1 MPTLQRAPTREYRT
15 LSMDSHRWDGFTP
28 RDGDIVIATHP
39 KCGSTW
45 MQRIIDLLVF
55 QSPEPRQLRQTSPT
69 IDSAVGA
76 AADAVLGALEAQ
88 THRRFIK
95 TELPFDSLPVWD
107 GVSYIHV
114 GRDGRDMCWSMHNHV
129 LGFRPEIQRIRAELA
144 AQDPRFKVRFP
155 EPPVDPRTFFL
166 EWIAEAEADEPAA
179 LGADLPFFEFETTF
193 WRERRRPNLLFTHYA
208 DLKADLAQE
217 MRRISE
223 FLQID
228 TPESR
233 LGELAHAAAFET
245 MKRDGDAILPGLD
258 MAFDR
263 GVDRFINQGVNGR
276 WQGVLTAPDLER
288 YDALVRRRFTPAQ
301 AAWTA
306 QGRHVAGDPRDLPD

>member
-15 LSMDSHRWDGFTP
+15 LSLDSHRWDGFAP

-55 QSPEPRQLRQTSPT
+55 QSPEPRPIKQTSPVLE
-69 IDSAVGA
+69 SAVGA
-76 AADAVLGALEAQ
+76 PAAAVLDRLEAQ

-95 TELPFDSLPVWD
+95 TELPFDALPVWS

-129 LGFRPEIQRIRAELA
+129 LGFRPEIQRMRAELA

-155 EPPVDPRTFFL
+155 EPPTDPRTLFL
-166 EWIAEAEADEPAA
+166 EWIAEAEADGPVGF
-179 LGADLPFFEFETTF
+179 GADLPFFEFETTF
-193 WRERRRPNLLFTHYA
+193 WRERRRPNLLFVHYA

-217 MRRISE
+217 MRSISE

-228 TPESR
+228 TPES
-233 LGELAHAAAFET
+233 LLVELARAASFET
-245 MKRDGDAILPGLD
+245 MKLQGDAILPGLD
-258 MAFDR
+258 IGFDR

-276 WQGVLTAPDLER
+276 WQGVLTASDLER
-288 YDALVRRRFTPAQ
+288 YDALVQRKFTPAQ
-301 AAWTA
+301 AAWTEH
-306 QGRHVAGDPRDLPD
+306 GRRVVGDPRDLQD